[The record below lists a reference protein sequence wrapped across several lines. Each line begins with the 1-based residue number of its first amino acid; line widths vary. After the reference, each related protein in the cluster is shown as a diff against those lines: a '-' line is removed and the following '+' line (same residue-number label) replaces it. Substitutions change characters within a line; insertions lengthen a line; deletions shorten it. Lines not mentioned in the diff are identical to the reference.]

1 MLENDTIEVLGA
13 RVHNLKN
20 IDVSIPREKLVVI
33 TGLSGSGKSSL
44 AFDTIYAEGQRRYVE
59 TFSAYARQFLGGLER
74 PDVDKIDG
82 LSPVIAIEQKT
93 TSKSPR
99 STVGTIT
106 EIYDFLRLLYARIG
120 VLHCPIC
127 GRAIV
132 QQSPSQMVDELLS
145 LPDGTRVML
154 LAPVVEGKRGS
165 HAKVLDDARRAGY
178 VRVRV
183 DGTVL
188 DLDEEIT
195 LDKNHEHT
203 IEIVVDRVVIRHA
216 DPPVAP
222 SQNPDRVRL
231 SDSVETALKASHGV
245 IVIQPVEGAPLRL
258 SEHVACPEHGSLAI
272 SALEPRLFSF
282 NSPHG
287 ACPTCDGLGMIDDFD
302 PDLMLDRERSLA
314 DGALLPLAYLDAD
327 QRSFW
332 QAIIASL
339 ADAAG
344 FDLTMPVRDV
354 PDWAIMLVL
363 DGDDSEARITNK
375 KLLKQLA
382 DFHGLRGFMR
392 ERWQRG
398 DDAEHEQLNQFRSNI
413 SCSTCHGA
421 RLRPEAL
428 AVTIND
434 QNIAAI
440 TALDL
445 AAAHA
450 WANELAHTALRSNRE
465 RAIAAPIMREIGN
478 RLRFLLDVGLHYIT
492 LDRAAD
498 TLSGGEAQRIRL
510 ATQIGS
516 GLSGVLYV
524 LDEPSAGLHPRD
536 NDRLLQTLLHLRD
549 LGNSVLVVEHDE
561 ATIRAAQYLVDMGP
575 GAGEHGGMVLA
586 AGSFADVLNDPASLT
601 GQFMRGERSITMPRQ
616 TRPVNGDAIMVRGA
630 TAHNLK
636 NIDVRFPLN
645 TLTGV
650 TGVSGSGKS
659 TLVNDILYA
668 HLANTLNRAR
678 LHVGEHER
686 IEGIHH
692 VNSVI
697 AVDQLP
703 LGKSGR
709 SNAATYTGIF
719 DALRQLFA
727 GVPEAKARGYTASR
741 FSFNVK
747 GGRCETCRGE
757 GVVQISMQFLPDVYI
772 PCEECGGLRYNRETL
787 DIRYRGYSIADVL
800 GLTVEAALTVFERLP
815 AIARKLETLVDVGLG
830 YLHLGQPAAMLS
842 GGEAQRIKLATEL
855 ARRGAGHTLYILDEP
870 TTGLHW
876 VDIERLLAVLQR
888 LVDAGNTV
896 IVIEHQ
902 LDVIK
907 ATDWVIDLGP
917 DGGHTGGY
925 IVAVGTP
932 QELTQHPH
940 SWTGR
945 FLAEH
950 LVRRTHR
957 AD

>member
-1 MLENDTIEVLGA
+1 RQMLGQMN
-13 RVHNLKN
+13 RP
-20 IDVSIPREKLVVI
+20 DVDQI
-33 TGLSGSGKSSL
+33 TGLSP
-44 AFDTIYAEGQRRYVE
+44 AIA
-59 TFSAYARQFLGGLER
+59 
-74 PDVDKIDG
+74 VDQKN
-82 LSPVIAIEQKT
+82 LSR
-93 TSKSPR
+93 SPR

-154 LAPVVEGKRGS
+154 LAPVVEGRRGS

-203 IEIVVDRVVIRHA
+203 IEIVVDRVVIRHV

-222 SQNPDRVRL
+222 SQHPDRVRL
-231 SDSVETALKASHGV
+231 SDSVETALKASNGV
-245 IVIQPVEGAPLRL
+245 IVVQPVEGAPLRL
-258 SEHVACPEHGSLAI
+258 AEHVACPEHGALAI
-272 SALEPRLFSF
+272 STLEPRLFSF

-287 ACPTCDGLGMIDDFD
+287 ACPTCDGLGMIEDFD

-478 RLRFLLDVGLHYIT
+478 RLRFLLDVGLHYVT

-561 ATIRAAQYLVDMGP
+561 ATIRAAQYLIDMGP
-575 GAGEHGGMVLA
+575 SAGEHGGMILA
-586 AGSFADVLNDPASLT
+586 AGSFADVINNPNSIT
-601 GQFMRGERSITMPRQ
+601 GQFMRGERSIAMPRQ

>member
-1 MLENDTIEVLGA
+1 MTQNTIVIKGA
-13 RVHNLKN
+13 REHNLKN
-20 IDVSIPREKLVVI
+20 IDLTIPKQQFVVI
-33 TGLSGSGKSSL
+33 TGPSGSGKSTL
-44 AFDTIYAEGQRRYVE
+44 AFDTIFAEGQRRYVE
-59 TFSAYARQFLGGLER
+59 SLSVYARQMLGQMNR
-74 PDVDKIDG
+74 PDVDQITG
-82 LSPVIAIEQKT
+82 LSPAIAVDQKNL
-93 TSKSPR
+93 SRSPR

-815 AIARKLETLVDVGLG
+815 TIARKLETLVDVGLG

>member
-1 MLENDTIEVLGA
+1 MTQNTIVIKGA
-13 RVHNLKN
+13 REHNLKN
-20 IDVSIPREKLVVI
+20 IDLTIPKQQFVVI
-33 TGLSGSGKSSL
+33 TGPSGSGKSTL
-44 AFDTIYAEGQRRYVE
+44 AFDTIFAEGQRRYVE
-59 TFSAYARQFLGGLER
+59 SLSVYARQMLGQMNR
-74 PDVDKIDG
+74 PDVDQITG
-82 LSPVIAIEQKT
+82 LSPAIAVDQKNL
-93 TSKSPR
+93 SRSPR

-272 SALEPRLFSF
+272 STLEPRLFSF

-287 ACPTCDGLGMIDDFD
+287 ACPTCDGLGMIEDFD

-478 RLRFLLDVGLHYIT
+478 RLRFLLDVGLHYVT

-561 ATIRAAQYLVDMGP
+561 ATIRAAQYLIDMGP

-586 AGSFADVLNDPASLT
+586 AGSFADVINNPNSIT
-601 GQFMRGERSITMPRQ
+601 GQFMRGERSIAMPRQ
-616 TRPVNGDAIMVRGA
+616 TRPVNGDAIIVRGA

-686 IEGIHH
+686 IEGIQH

-709 SNAATYTGIF
+709 SNAATYTGMF

>member
-1 MLENDTIEVLGA
+1 MTQNTIVIKGA
-13 RVHNLKN
+13 REHNLKN
-20 IDVSIPREKLVVI
+20 IDLTIPKQQFVVI
-33 TGLSGSGKSSL
+33 TGPSGSGKSTL
-44 AFDTIYAEGQRRYVE
+44 AFDTIFAEGQRRYVE
-59 TFSAYARQFLGGLER
+59 SLSVYARQMLGQMNR
-74 PDVDKIDG
+74 PDVDQITG
-82 LSPVIAIEQKT
+82 LSPAIAVDQKNL
-93 TSKSPR
+93 SRSPR

-478 RLRFLLDVGLHYIT
+478 RLRFLLDVGLHYVT

-645 TLTGV
+645 TLTCV

-815 AIARKLETLVDVGLG
+815 TIARKLETLVDVGLG

>member
-1 MLENDTIEVLGA
+1 MTQNTIVIKGA
-13 RVHNLKN
+13 REHNLKN
-20 IDVSIPREKLVVI
+20 IDLTIPKQQFVVI
-33 TGLSGSGKSSL
+33 TGPSGSGKSTL
-44 AFDTIYAEGQRRYVE
+44 AFDTIFAEGQRRYVE
-59 TFSAYARQFLGGLER
+59 SLSVYARQMLGQMNR
-74 PDVDKIDG
+74 PDVDQITG
-82 LSPVIAIEQKT
+82 LSPAIAVDQKNL
-93 TSKSPR
+93 SRSPR

-222 SQNPDRVRL
+222 SQHPDRVRL

-245 IVIQPVEGAPLRL
+245 IVIQPVDAAPLRL

-709 SNAATYTGIF
+709 SNAATYTGMF

-815 AIARKLETLVDVGLG
+815 TIARKLETLVDVGLG

>member
-1 MLENDTIEVLGA
+1 M
-13 RVHNLKN
+13 
-20 IDVSIPREKLVVI
+20 
-33 TGLSGSGKSSL
+33 
-44 AFDTIYAEGQRRYVE
+44 
-59 TFSAYARQFLGGLER
+59 
-74 PDVDKIDG
+74 
-82 LSPVIAIEQKT
+82 
-93 TSKSPR
+93 
-99 STVGTIT
+99 
-106 EIYDFLRLLYARIG
+106 
-120 VLHCPIC
+120 
-127 GRAIV
+127 
-132 QQSPSQMVDELLS
+132 
-145 LPDGTRVML
+145 
-154 LAPVVEGKRGS
+154 
-165 HAKVLDDARRAGY
+165 
-178 VRVRV
+178 
-183 DGTVL
+183 
-188 DLDEEIT
+188 
-195 LDKNHEHT
+195 
-203 IEIVVDRVVIRHA
+203 
-216 DPPVAP
+216 
-222 SQNPDRVRL
+222 
-231 SDSVETALKASHGV
+231 
-245 IVIQPVEGAPLRL
+245 
-258 SEHVACPEHGSLAI
+258 
-272 SALEPRLFSF
+272 
-282 NSPHG
+282 
-287 ACPTCDGLGMIDDFD
+287 
-302 PDLMLDRERSLA
+302 
-314 DGALLPLAYLDAD
+314 
-327 QRSFW
+327 
-332 QAIIASL
+332 
-339 ADAAG
+339 
-344 FDLTMPVRDV
+344 
-354 PDWAIMLVL
+354 
-363 DGDDSEARITNK
+363 
-375 KLLKQLA
+375 
-382 DFHGLRGFMR
+382 
-392 ERWQRG
+392 
-398 DDAEHEQLNQFRSNI
+398 
-413 SCSTCHGA
+413 
-421 RLRPEAL
+421 
-428 AVTIND
+428 
-434 QNIAAI
+434 
-440 TALDL
+440 
-445 AAAHA
+445 
-450 WANELAHTALRSNRE
+450 
-465 RAIAAPIMREIGN
+465 
-478 RLRFLLDVGLHYIT
+478 
-492 LDRAAD
+492 
-498 TLSGGEAQRIRL
+498 
-510 ATQIGS
+510 
-516 GLSGVLYV
+516 
-524 LDEPSAGLHPRD
+524 
-536 NDRLLQTLLHLRD
+536 
-549 LGNSVLVVEHDE
+549 
-561 ATIRAAQYLVDMGP
+561 
-575 GAGEHGGMVLA
+575 
-586 AGSFADVLNDPASLT
+586 
-601 GQFMRGERSITMPRQ
+601 
-616 TRPVNGDAIMVRGA
+616 
-630 TAHNLK
+630 
-636 NIDVRFPLN
+636 
-645 TLTGV
+645 
-650 TGVSGSGKS
+650 
-659 TLVNDILYA
+659 
-668 HLANTLNRAR
+668 
-678 LHVGEHER
+678 GEHER